1 MANSN
6 RLKEILRRINGRGYK
21 AYKDI
26 KGIYEFTNFTLE
38 ITHVQGDPFA
48 SPSSLIATIKL
59 NNTQL
64 TEDTY
69 KTKERRIATCDF
81 LTRLFDKNCKR
92 LSRGLRGTGN
102 SGIISIQK
110 CGQEILERSSAVIDT
125 ENKALEFRFYAGLPA
140 RGRSVL
146 GKIAEEMFFKEIVD
160 IVYYSTHFDDTTY
173 NNLLKHIKVY
183 GDYCFIKKS
192 LKEKR
197 LVAFIPNG
205 SILPRRSGIDERPP
219 ELNKTTIIPFKSPE
233 SLLVEFDLPNYGKI
247 HGMGIPEGVTVITGG
262 GFHGK
267 STLLKAIERGI
278 YGHIPEDGR
287 ELVATV
293 ENAVKIRAEDGRN
306 IEGVDISFFIKDLP
320 FKKDTKNFSTEN
332 ASGSTSMAANIVEA
346 IECGAELFLI
356 DEDTSATNF
365 LIRDEKIREIVKKE
379 PITPYIDVA
388 KSLYKDYGISTIIIT
403 GGSGDYFDVA
413 DRVIL
418 MDEYLPY
425 DVTDNAVKHR
435 NRFNKKANIEIK
447 KRVITLPSPQKG
459 KREKIASKGKNSIQF
474 GKSSIDLNLV
484 EQIAE
489 ANQTEFIGLVLRFLY
504 MDKTE
509 NPTVDKIEHILSKI
523 EKDGFVK
530 YKSGN
535 LALARKYEIMAAI
548 NRLRGIRISK

>member
-1 MANSN
+1 MTHSN
-6 RLKEILRRINGRGYK
+6 RLKEILKRINGRGYK

-26 KGIYEFTNFTLE
+26 KGIYEFANFTLE
-38 ITHVQGDPFA
+38 ISHVQGDPFA
-48 SPSSLIATIKL
+48 SPSSLIAYIKL

-64 TEDTY
+64 SEETY
-69 KTKERRIATCDF
+69 KTKERTVATADF
-81 LTRLFDKNCKR
+81 LTRLFDKNCKK
-92 LSRGLRGTGN
+92 LSKGLRGTGN

-110 CGQEILERSSAVIDT
+110 CGQEILERSSVVFNLEKNEI
-125 ENKALEFRFYAGLPA
+125 EFRFYAGLPA

-173 NNLLKHIKVY
+173 NNLIKQVKTY
-183 GDYCFIKKS
+183 EDYCFIKKS
-192 LKEKR
+192 LKERK

-219 ELNKTTIIPFKSPE
+219 ELNKQTVIPFKSPE
-233 SLLVEFDLPNYGKI
+233 SLSVEFELPNGGKI

-287 ELVATV
+287 ELVATID
-293 ENAVKIRAEDGRN
+293 NAVKIRAEDGRA
-306 IEGVDISFFIKDLP
+306 IEGVNISSFIKDLP
-320 FKKDTKNFSTEN
+320 FKKDTTNFSTEN

-365 LIRDEKIREIVKKE
+365 LIRDERIREIVKKE

-388 KSLYKDYGISTIIIT
+388 KSLYEDYGISTIIIT

-425 DVTDNAVKHR
+425 DVSEKAVK
-435 NRFNKKANIEIK
+435 NKGKFNKEIELTK
-447 KRVITLPSPQKG
+447 EKRKLNLPSAQKG
-459 KREKIASKGKNSIQF
+459 KREKIGAKGKHTIQY
-474 GKSSIDLNLV
+474 GKMSIDLSYV

-489 ANQTEFIGLVLRFLY
+489 YNQTEFIALALKFIYLDKKDKPAVEKAEEIVKSIDKNGFL
-504 MDKTE
+504 K
-509 NPTVDKIEHILSKI
+509 
-523 EKDGFVK
+523 F
-530 YKSGN
+530 KSGN
-535 LALARKYEIMAAI
+535 LAKTRVFEIMAAI
-548 NRLRGIRISK
+548 NRLRGIKAE